1 MMCLWRRMP
10 PQKDLGEIHVI
21 YNWNVFGLHHHFFGI
36 PNWYDDISDSVS
48 ISRTASTPPP
58 AARAAVTRT
67 KSLLSTL
74 RCSASSTWPREG
86 TDKRPQTTHWA
97 RYQTTF
103 KSKIILSNGLKGFQ
117 IAESICGRLRGDAG
131 GQWCKIQATLEQ
143 LFGHTGARCTHCMF
157 VAQGKTR
164 KGPCTNEVS

>member
-1 MMCLWRRMP
+1 MAL
-10 PQKDLGEIHVI
+10 LGVI
-21 YNWNVFGLHHHFFGI
+21 DMAQGGDGQETTNNPFGK
-36 PNWYDDISDSVS
+36 ISN
-48 ISRTASTPPP
+48 
-58 AARAAVTRT
+58 
-67 KSLLSTL
+67 
-74 RCSASSTWPREG
+74 
-86 TDKRPQTTHWA
+86 
-97 RYQTTF
+97 Y
-103 KSKIILSNGLKGFQ
+103 KIILSNGLKGFQ

>member
-10 PQKDLGEIHVI
+10 PQKDPC
-21 YNWNVFGLHHHFFGI
+21 Y
-36 PNWYDDISDSVS
+36 
-48 ISRTASTPPP
+48 
-58 AARAAVTRT
+58 
-67 KSLLSTL
+67 LLL
-74 RCSASSTWPREG
+74 KCVWSASPLFRNSELIRWHFRFGQYKSYSFDAATSCEG
-86 TDKRPQTTHWA
+86 CSDEDEVTIINVALLGVIDMAQGGDGQETTNNPFGKISN
-97 RYQTTF
+97 Y
-103 KSKIILSNGLKGFQ
+103 KIILSNGLKGFQ

-164 KGPCTNEVS
+164 KGPCTNDVS